1 MDEKTIL
8 MGVLTKTLNRS
19 EQEVTDLLYQQEGD
33 ELKLKD
39 DAMDDILS
47 LDSVRVENIKKN
59 APVPQER
66 LENEYKRGQKEALT
80 KMEKSLKEK
89 YSVESDKEGVEL
101 VDSIITAK
109 SKPGKLSDDDVK
121 KHPLYVSLE
130 KDRVPKEEL
139 EKMKKD
145 FDDYKNNIE
154 EKNIL
159 NNVKKYAG
167 DYLDELKPI
176 ISENPIVAR
185 NRREDYL
192 SKFGN
197 YKYQDPEDLEKSLIL
212 KSDGSRL
219 EDGHGNPIKLRE
231 LARQIAEVNYD
242 FPKQDD
248 KGNSGEDGD
257 KPKPAGSVTV
267 PKDNAEFLAAMSDET
282 IDFETKTAIREA
294 YNAKK

>member
-8 MGVLTKTLNRS
+8 IGVLTKTLNKS
-19 EQEVTDLLYQQEGD
+19 EQEVTELLYQQEGD

-59 APVPQER
+59 APVPQDR
-66 LENEYKRGQKEALT
+66 LENEYKRGQKEAYT
-80 KMEKSLKEK
+80 KFEKSLKEK

-109 SKPGKLSDDDVK
+109 TKPGKLSDEDVK

-139 EKMKKD
+139 EKVKKD
-145 FDDYKNNIE
+145 FDNYKNNIE
-154 EKNIL
+154 ETNIRNTIKNHVA
-159 NNVKKYAG
+159 N
-167 DYLDELKPI
+167 YLDEWKPI
-176 ISENPIVAR
+176 VSENPVVAR

-192 SKFGN
+192 SKFDN
-197 YKYQDPEDLEKSLIL
+197 YRYQNHDDVDNTLIL

-219 EDGHGNPIKLRE
+219 EDGHGNPVKLKE
-231 LARQIAEVNYD
+231 LARQIAEANYD
-242 FPKQDD
+242 FPKQDG
-248 KGNSGEDGD
+248 KGNSGEEDG
-257 KPKPAGSVTV
+257 KKSILSINV
-267 PKDNAEFLAAMSDET
+267 PKNDEEYVAAMNNAK
-282 IDFETKTAIREA
+282 DFAEKKAIREA
-294 YNAKK
+294 YYAKK